1 MKTITLILSIFLSS
15 LNFLSAEI
23 SGKDNFDITIHVK
36 GLVCDFCARSVEKT
50 FSKTEVVERIKVDL
64 DKGLIELQ
72 LTEGSTLSDKKIQ
85 KLIKASGYALE
96 SIERNK

>member
-72 LTEGSTLSDKKIQ
+72 PTEGSTLSDKKIQ
-85 KLIKASGYALE
+85 KLIKASGYSLE

>member
-1 MKTITLILSIFLSS
+1 M
-15 LNFLSAEI
+15 
-23 SGKDNFDITIHVK
+23 
-36 GLVCDFCARSVEKT
+36 
-50 FSKTEVVERIKVDL
+50 VERIKVDL

>member
-23 SGKDNFDITIHVK
+23 SEKNNFDITIHVK

-50 FSKTEVVERIKVDL
+50 FSKTEVVEGIKVDL
-64 DKGLIELQ
+64 DKGFIELK
-72 LTEGSTLSDKKIQ
+72 LTEGSTLSDRKIQ
-85 KLIKASGYALE
+85 KLIKASGFALE
-96 SIERNK
+96 SVERNK